1 MPGDVVDRVGL
12 TMPNAATPALGRL
25 ALLRDSPPRP
35 SRKSPQGCRLG
46 QVLRGRIFQ
55 FCSLGDSRLVKGDIR
70 PVATR

>member
-12 TMPNAATPALGRL
+12 TMPDAANPARGRL
-25 ALLRDSPPRP
+25 ALFRDSPPRP
-35 SRKSPQGCRLG
+35 SGKSPRGCCLG

-55 FCSLGDSRLVKGDIR
+55 FCSPGDSRLVKGDIR

>member
-1 MPGDVVDRVGL
+1 MSGDVADRVGL
-12 TMPNAATPALGRL
+12 TMPDAANPARGRL

-35 SRKSPQGCRLG
+35 SRKSLLGCCLG